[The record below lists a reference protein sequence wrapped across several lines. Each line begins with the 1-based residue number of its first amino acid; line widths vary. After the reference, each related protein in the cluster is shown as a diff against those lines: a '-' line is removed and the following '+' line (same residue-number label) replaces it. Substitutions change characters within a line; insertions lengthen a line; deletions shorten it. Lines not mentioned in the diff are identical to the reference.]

1 MITAIVRVNKS
12 AAQEVGLPVVSH
24 VTSADLNCVLEL
36 S

>member
-1 MITAIVRVNKS
+1 MITAVVRVNKR
-12 AAQEVGLPVVSH
+12 AAQEVGLPVVSP